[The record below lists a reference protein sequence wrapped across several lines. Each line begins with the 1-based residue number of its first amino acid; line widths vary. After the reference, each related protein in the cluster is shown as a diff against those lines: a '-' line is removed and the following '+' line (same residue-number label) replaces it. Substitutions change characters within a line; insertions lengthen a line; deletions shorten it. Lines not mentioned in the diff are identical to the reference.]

1 MLILC
6 INTDNTINEIDLK
19 KFNLKDCHKI
29 LTDLNDTRGCD
40 NIEKIYSWAYEN
52 TIVEMYGWLLGESLI
67 KNNHKLPPFGQSN
80 IIDENSED
88 MILYGNIYILCREA
102 NNYIDYH
109 IYDYGNF
116 HYIFNE
122 LNINSNDIND
132 KDDTIDT
139 NDINDTNDDIDVD
152 DVDDVDD
159 TDTNDTNDINDIIDT
174 NNLICDKSKLSNILD
189 LDTNNY
195 T

>member
-122 LNINSNDIND
+122 LNINSND
-132 KDDTIDT
+132 KDDTNDDVDDNVDDMNDNVDT
-139 NDINDTNDDIDVD
+139 DDINDNVDTDINDTD
-152 DVDDVDD
+152 
-159 TDTNDTNDINDIIDT
+159 DT